1 MPRRLNVTPGHR
13 GLAVLRAAL
22 PAVALLAAAPLGAA
36 SSATPTAAVPAPS
49 TLGDIRFP
57 NSGAPAA
64 QPAFVRG
71 VLLLHSFE
79 FEDACEAFQE
89 ARRID
94 PGFAL
99 AHWGEAM
106 THNHPLWRE
115 QDRDAAL
122 AALGRLAPTPEARR
136 AKAPTERE
144 RGYMGA
150 VDLLY
155 GDGDKVAR
163 DGAYSRAMGALSAR
177 FPDDLEARAFYALS
191 ILGTAQG
198 NRDFAVYMRAAAV
211 GEEIFAANPRH
222 PGAAHYLIHSYDD
235 PVHAPLGVRA
245 ARVYAQIAPAASHA
259 QHMISHIHVAL
270 GDWSESVD
278 ANVKAVDVAAAR
290 RARKGLGVDEL
301 NYHALHWLEYSYLQ
315 LGRLDEARAR
325 LDVMTA
331 AARESG
337 SPRALWHHAAMRAAW
352 IVETG
357 GRPAPPEIRPDAT
370 RVSGAAADLF
380 ATGYAAYLAG
390 DLAEAEAA
398 ANRIGLRR
406 DTAVA
411 AGHVCAQGSDIYEDT
426 SKTDLLAAEV
436 MQKSLRALV
445 AQGRGDSVTALGL
458 LDEAAAAEGSMPL
471 DFGPPVIVKP
481 SHEVHGEVLLALG
494 RPADARAQ
502 FEKALA
508 RAPRRSLSLAG
519 LARAAKA
526 TGDAAALA
534 TTCATI
540 AGIYASAD
548 AAVARPA
555 ACSVAAAAR

>member
-1 MPRRLNVTPGHR
+1 VKFSGWSGPGP
-13 GLAVLRAAL
+13 LVAAL
-22 PAVALLAAAPLGAA
+22 LSGVAFLATAPPGAA
-36 SSATPTAAVPAPS
+36 TPATPA

-64 QPAFVRG
+64 QPAFIRG

-79 FEDACEAFQE
+79 FEDAAEAFRE
-89 ARRID
+89 AQHID

-99 AHWGEAM
+99 AYWGEAM
-106 THNHPLWRE
+106 TYNHPLWRE

-136 AKAPTERE
+136 VKAPTERE
-144 RGYMGA
+144 RGYLGA
-150 VDLLY
+150 VDRLY
-155 GDGDKVAR
+155 GDGDKLACDV
-163 DGAYSRAMGALSAR
+163 AYSRAMGALSAR
-177 FPDDLEARAFYALS
+177 YPEDLEARAFYALS
-191 ILGTAQG
+191 ILGTAEG
-198 NRDFAVYMRAAAV
+198 NRDFAVYMRAAAI
-211 GEEIFAANPRH
+211 GEEVFAANPRH

-235 PVHAPLGVRA
+235 PVHAPLGLRA

-259 QHMISHIHVAL
+259 QHMISHIYVAL
-270 GDWSESVD
+270 GEWDEAVD

-290 RARKGLGVDEL
+290 RARKGLGVDAL
-301 NYHALHWLEYSYLQ
+301 NYHALQWLEYSYLQ
-315 LGRLDEARAR
+315 LGRFDDARAR
-325 LDVMTA
+325 LDAMTA
-331 AARESG
+331 TAKESG

-357 GRPAPPEIRPDAT
+357 GRPGPPEIRPDAT
-370 RVSGAAADLF
+370 QVASAAADLF

-390 DLAEAEAA
+390 NFDDADAA

-411 AGHVCAQGSDIYEDT
+411 AGHICAQGGSAYVDT
-426 SKTDLLAAEV
+426 SKSDLLVAEV

-445 AQGRGDSVTALGL
+445 AQGRGDTVTALAL
-458 LDEAAAAEGSMPL
+458 LDEATAAEDAMAL
-471 DFGPPVIVKP
+471 DYGPPAIIKP
-481 SHEVHGEVLLALG
+481 SHEVYGDVLLKIG

-502 FEKALA
+502 YEKALA

-519 LARAAKA
+519 VARAAKA
-526 TGDAAALA
+526 TGDTAALA
-534 TTCATI
+534 TTCAAI

-548 AAVARPA
+548 ASAPRPA
-555 ACSVAAAAR
+555 ACAVEAAAR